1 MANYDEI
8 KLLIDNNQTEQAIA
22 LLDEMIEKNAKD
34 DQLYY
39 LRGNAYRKHNNWKNA
54 LTNYATAMDLNPESP
69 AARAYQASMDVL
81 EFFNKDLLNP

>member
-22 LLDEMIEKNAKD
+22 LLDEMIEKNPKD

-54 LTNYATAMDLNPESP
+54 MSDYCKAKELNPQSP
-69 AARAYQASMDVL
+69 AASAYEATL
-81 EFFNKDLLNP
+81 EIMNFYHRDLYNP